1 MTEGTIVKWLKKEGD
16 PVAPGDVLCEI
27 QTDKAVVSLEAGE
40 VTAWRPVPDCQPAYL
55 LEDSVRNMAV
65 IDAIFRSADSGRWET
80 PTATDTVTA
89 EG

>member
-1 MTEGTIVKWLKKEGD
+1 GSDLSGGGRERIEVEACDQYTLQADLFSQAVRGD
-16 PVAPGDVLCEI
+16 RA
-27 QTDKAVVSLEAGE
+27 
-40 VTAWRPVPDCQPAYL
+40 PAYL

-65 IDAIFRSADSGRWET
+65 IDAIVRSADSGRWET